1 VALPYRR
8 ALLKIS
14 GEALAGSRGA
24 GVDYSVVESLA
35 SQIKDVHAQGGLQL
49 GLVVGG
55 GNIVRG
61 TAASSEGI
69 DRVSADYMG
78 MLATV
83 INALAL
89 QDVLERNG
97 VQTRVLTAIRME
109 SLAEPYI
116 RRRAVRHLEKGRL
129 VIFAGGTGNP
139 FFSTDTAA
147 VLRAL
152 EIEAEV
158 ILKATGVD
166 GIYTG
171 DPKEGQGREVHPR
184 ALLPG
189 GAGERLCGHG
199 CQRIR
204 SLQGKQPADRGLQH
218 QSAGSHRAGARWGPG
233 GDDRSMSAAT
243 SIPDAV
249 KLSREQMHKAVE
261 NTKREFTG
269 LRGQQGHDVAAGHH
283 PGRRLWQPRAAQ
295 PGRDGLGARAPDV
308 HDSAVRQGP
317 DPRPSKRPFANPTS
331 ASTRPPR
338 GISSGSRCR
347 HSRKSAARTW

>member
-1 VALPYRR
+1 MGLAYKR

-24 GVDYSVVESLA
+24 GVDYGVVETLA
-35 SQIKDVHAQGGLQL
+35 VQIKDVYAQGGLQL

-61 TAASSEGI
+61 TSASSEGI

-116 RRRAVRHLEKGRL
+116 RRRAVRHLEKGRV

-171 DPKEGQGREVHPR
+171 DPKKDPS
-184 ALLPG
+184 AKFLPEISFQDAIVNG
-189 GAGERLCGHG
+189 YAVMDANAFGLC
-199 CQRIR
+199 
-204 SLQGKQPADRGLQH
+204 KENGL
-218 QSAGSHRAGARWGPG
+218 P
-233 GDDRSMSAAT
+233 
-243 SIPDAV
+243 IV
-249 KLSREQMHKAVE
+249 VF
-261 NTKREFTG
+261 NIN
-269 LRGQQGHDVAAGHH
+269 
-283 PGRRLWQPRAAQ
+283 Q
-295 PGRDGLGARAPDV
+295 PGAIGRVLAGDRVGTI
-308 HDSAVRQGP
+308 VR
-317 DPRPSKRPFANPTS
+317 
-331 ASTRPPR
+331 
-338 GISSGSRCR
+338 
-347 HSRKSAARTW
+347 